1 MGTDLGSGG
10 LNFERH
16 GLDIVIR
23 DRQSAFYGLSK
34 RPWKPIELSLGEKRK
49 AGKEKRLEC
58 VLGKPR
64 VLEGWRETDMVEV
77 ERGRELDW
85 KKDVVVS

>member
-16 GLDIVIR
+16 RLDIVIR
-23 DRQSAFYGLSK
+23 DRQSAFYSLSK
-34 RPWKPIELSLGEKRK
+34 RPWKPIELYLGEKGK
-49 AGKEKRLEC
+49 EGKEKRLKS

-64 VLEGWRETDMVEV
+64 VLDG
-77 ERGRELDW
+77 
-85 KKDVVVS
+85 